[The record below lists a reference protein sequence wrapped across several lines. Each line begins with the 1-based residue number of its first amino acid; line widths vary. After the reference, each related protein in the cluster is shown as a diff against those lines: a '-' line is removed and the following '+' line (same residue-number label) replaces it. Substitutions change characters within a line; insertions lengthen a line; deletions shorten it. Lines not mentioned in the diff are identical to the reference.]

1 MEDNM
6 LKQLQNVT
14 STQRS
19 ATDLNHRTINS
30 SDQAVRAWGIWPN
43 GDVIITWNAFQHP
56 AARCGQ
62 HRHWEAYRQ
71 ELSSSQNGMTES
83 SAGPSPSIKTEFTRP
98 GPAADFPQPDHVMS
112 DDLLTT
118 ATTPTSPDHATSLI
132 RNYVVNIHS
141 KSPILDL
148 EFLKHL
154 ESWLLKDSQLPNWPV
169 HDQLPAGLQPPDM
182 AILLLVLALGEV
194 STRTSPERESVSQS
208 HYITMALPWLG
219 VTAFSGGS
227 PIQDLQALLLLSSYH
242 MWILKPWEAWSYVET
257 AAAKAETIL
266 MR

>member
-1 MEDNM
+1 M
-6 LKQLQNVT
+6 LRQLQDVI

-19 ATDLNHRTINS
+19 TADLNPATINTP
-30 SDQAVRAWGIWPN
+30 DRGVRAWGIWPN
-43 GDVIITWNAFQHP
+43 GDVIITWNAFQNP
-56 AARCGQ
+56 TVRCGQ

-71 ELSSSQNGMTES
+71 ELLSSHNGTMES
-83 SAGPSPSIKTEFTRP
+83 LAGLSPSIKAEFTRP
-98 GPAADFPQPDHVMS
+98 DPTADFPQSDHIMI
-112 DDLLTT
+112 DDSSM
-118 ATTPTSPDHATSLI
+118 AANTPTSPDHATSLI

-154 ESWLLKDSQLPNWPV
+154 ESCLLKESQIQNWAV
-169 HDQLPAGLQPPDM
+169 HDQLPAGLQSPDM

-194 STRTSPERESVSQS
+194 STRNSPERESVGQS
-208 HYITMALPWLG
+208 RYVTMALPWLG
-219 VTAFSGGS
+219 VAAFSGGS
-227 PIQDLQALLLLSSYH
+227 PIQDLQAQLLLASYH
-242 MWILKPWEAWSYVET
+242 MWTLRPWQAWSYIET